1 MKIHSI
7 LFVLILFFLAN
18 SVAAQKKYLPTGI
31 SKPIVKEYKTNKFS
45 SALSFADNIK
55 QDGEFSIFSKIF
67 EDSQV
72 KEKIESEEGVTIFA
86 ITDASFSKL
95 SKKEKQI
102 LISNRN
108 LMNQMVYHVTIPGR
122 IDRNSLEIAVRK
134 NGGTASLATLQ
145 GEKLKVMA
153 KDGKL
158 YISDNNDN
166 SAQLLATD
174 FFHKNGLF
182 HIVEGMLWLD
192 SGK

>member
-1 MKIHSI
+1 MKNHSSF
-7 LFVLILFFLAN
+7 LVLILFFLAN
-18 SVAAQKKYLPTGI
+18 SVAAQKKYLSTGI

-55 QDGEFSIFSKIF
+55 QDREFSILSKVF

-95 SKKEKQI
+95 SKKEKQV

-108 LMNQMVYHVTIPGR
+108 LMNQMVYHITIPGR

-145 GEKLKVMA
+145 GEKLKVTAM
-153 KDGKL
+153 DGKL
-158 YISDNNDN
+158 YISDSNDN
-166 SAQLLATD
+166 SAQLIATD